1 MASQVSYAP
10 VQWWTS
16 RHVYV
21 LCPFCREIHIHG
33 FGGSYDSLHRGARCC
48 PSSYNLQYPFSPA
61 DNIPNYEIDKY
72 NARYVAVGANPPS
85 ANAQDL
91 NEGLSRLHVR
101 RPSEHMAGWLHS
113 SSSLDPWKDPN
124 YLPARHFSEVFDNDF
139 DTKDFNKVDPGP
151 NRIIAFGD
159 IDFLEDFLCNSS
171 EAVAFLEGIDED
183 GNSALMLAAREKFS
197 LIVERLLD
205 WGAEVDFQNTQGRTP
220 LMEASLWGRHDN
232 VQKLLDHDADKD
244 LRDIDG
250 LKAVDLARA
259 SSRNAEER
267 LRRSGPDHRPY
278 SEKTYAANQA
288 RRLIVQLLDDADDDI
303 IQDPDL
309 KIEGHRFRRRLTQG
323 SIPGINLISPTSDKR
338 MQFPST
344 EENLKPIAWL
354 ARSSGYTPIPAM
366 SGGNHGITTTIVSGH
381 EWTEE
386 VMHIAEMVGHRF
398 EEIEALDQGQPGY
411 SHASHAE
418 KQLIAYF
425 VNSHVFLPSETE
437 KAGRLLQLALAR
449 PPVMLERAKILV
461 DWEPCKDCF
470 AFLDAVNDELDVN
483 IEIVES
489 ADLDE

>member
-1 MASQVSYAP
+1 MPLRQ
-10 VQWWTS
+10 
-16 RHVYV
+16 
-21 LCPFCREIHIHG
+21 
-33 FGGSYDSLHRGARCC
+33 
-48 PSSYNLQYPFSPA
+48 
-61 DNIPNYEIDKY
+61 
-72 NARYVAVGANPPS
+72 
-85 ANAQDL
+85 
-91 NEGLSRLHVR
+91 
-101 RPSEHMAGWLHS
+101 
-113 SSSLDPWKDPN
+113 
-124 YLPARHFSEVFDNDF
+124 FSEVFDEDF

-171 EAVAFLEGIDED
+171 EAVAFLEGMDED

-205 WGAEVDFQNTQGRTP
+205 WGAEVDFQNTQGRSP
-220 LMEASLWGRHDN
+220 LMEAALWGRHDN

-250 LKAVDLARA
+250 FKAVDLARA

-303 IQDPDL
+303 VQDPDL
-309 KIEGHRFRRRLTQG
+309 RIEGHRFRRRLTQG
-323 SIPGINLISPTSDKR
+323 SIPGINLISPTCDKM
-338 MQFPST
+338 MQFSNADK
-344 EENLKPIAWL
+344 NLKPIAWL
-354 ARSSGYTPIPAM
+354 TRSSDYTPIPAM
-366 SGGNHGITTTIVSGH
+366 SGRNHGITTTTVSRH

-386 VMHIAEMVGHRF
+386 VMQIAALVGHKLDVN
-398 EEIEALDQGQPGY
+398 EELDQGRPGLF
-411 SHASHAE
+411 HACHAE

-425 VNSHVFLPSETE
+425 VSSHVFLPSETE

-449 PPVMLERAKILV
+449 PPVMLEQAKILV
-461 DWEPCKDCF
+461 DWEPCEDCF
-470 AFLDAVNDELDVN
+470 AFLDSVNDELDLN

-489 ADLDE
+489 TDLDK

>member
-16 RHVYV
+16 RHVHA

-48 PSSYNLQYPFSPA
+48 PASYNLKYPFSVK
-61 DNIPNYEIDKY
+61 DKITNYEIDKY
-72 NARYVAVGANPPS
+72 NGRYVAVGATPPS
-85 ANAQDL
+85 ADAQDL
-91 NEGLSRLHVR
+91 NEGLSRLHIR
-101 RPSEHMAGWLHS
+101 RPSEHMAGWLNS
-113 SSSLDPWKDPN
+113 SSFLDPRKDPN
-124 YLPARHFSEVFDNDF
+124 HLPVRQFSEVFEDDF

-159 IDFLEDFLCNSS
+159 IDFLEEFLCNSS
-171 EAVAFLEGIDED
+171 EAVAFLEGMDED

-220 LMEASLWGRHDN
+220 LMEAALWGRHDN

-244 LRDIDG
+244 LRDMDG

-267 LRRSGPDHRPY
+267 LRRSGPDHKPY

-303 IQDPDL
+303 VQDPDL
-309 KIEGHRFRRRLTQG
+309 RIEGHRFRRRLTQG
-323 SIPGINLISPTSDKR
+323 SMPGINLVSPTFDKKK
-338 MQFPST
+338 QCPNT
-344 EENLKPIAWL
+344 DENLKPIAWL
-354 ARSSGYTPIPAM
+354 TRPRDYTPIPAM
-366 SGGNHGITTTIVSGH
+366 SGRNHGITTTMVSGH

-386 VMHIAEMVGHRF
+386 VMQIAAMVGHTF
-398 EEIEALDQGQPGY
+398 EENKALDQGQPGHF
-411 SHASHAE
+411 HACHAE

-425 VNSHVFLPSETE
+425 VSSHVFLPSETE

-449 PPVMLERAKILV
+449 PPVMLEHAKILV
-461 DWEPCKDCF
+461 DWEPCEDCF
-470 AFLDAVNDELDVN
+470 AFLDAVNDELDLN